1 MAPESDDVTSHVD
14 DCAKPPRSLYQV
26 PDGAALQ
33 AVHPTEP
40 PRHVSPLPFFSLL
53 AAQPISADDG
63 FFQNKQDSVQMQFVR
78 Q

>member
-1 MAPESDDVTSHVD
+1 MATTYANQSSHEL
-14 DCAKPPRSLYQV
+14 KK

-53 AAQPISADDG
+53 AAQPIS
-63 FFQNKQDSVQMQFVR
+63 
-78 Q
+78 